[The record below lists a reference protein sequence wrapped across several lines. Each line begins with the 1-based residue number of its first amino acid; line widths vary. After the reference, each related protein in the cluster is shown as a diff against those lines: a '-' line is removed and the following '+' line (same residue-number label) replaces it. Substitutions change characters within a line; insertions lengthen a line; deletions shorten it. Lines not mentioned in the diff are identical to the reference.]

1 MNANAPCQFPGISPW
16 RQTVWD
22 MRAAGNFIGGGTGTG
37 LVIAGALM
45 GAPGLIVAGLVFVAL
60 GLGSVFLEIGRPLRA
75 ANVLLHPRRSWMTR
89 EAYVAALLFPL
100 GAASLPWP
108 ELAPLVALPAVIY
121 LYCQARILLA
131 AKGIPAWRHPLV
143 GPLIVTS
150 GLAEGLGLAAVAA
163 GLLDKVPEW
172 LGAALF
178 AALALRL
185 VVWIAYRHR
194 LAAGHAPIEA
204 LRALLGISLPFQLG
218 GNVLPALLVV
228 VATLMPELALPS
240 LAAAG
245 LASALAGWAMK
256 SVLITR
262 AAFNQGFAIPVSPTR
277 GAGRAGPGIKP
288 GW

>member
-1 MNANAPCQFPGISPW
+1 MSRNATCQFPGISPW
-16 RQTVWD
+16 RQNVWD

-37 LVIAGALM
+37 LVIAGAM
-45 GAPGLIVAGLVFVAL
+45 TGAPWLIVL
-60 GLGSVFLEIGRPLRA
+60 GLGFVGLGLFSVFLEIGRPIRA
-75 ANVLLHPRRSWMTR
+75 FNVLMHPRRSWMTR

-100 GAASLPWP
+100 GAAAPVLP
-108 ELAPLVALPAVIY
+108 ELAPLAAVPAVIY

-143 GPLIVTS
+143 GPLIVTT
-150 GLAEGLGLAAVAA
+150 GLAEGLGITAVVA
-163 GLLDKVPEW
+163 GLFENVPDW
-172 LGAALF
+172 LGTALF

-194 LAAGHAPIEA
+194 LAAGRAPLES
-204 LRALLGISLPFQLG
+204 LRALVGISLPFQLG

-228 VATLMPELALPS
+228 LAALMPDFALPA

-245 LASALAGWAMK
+245 LAAAVAGWAMK
-256 SVLITR
+256 SVLITK
-262 AAFNQGFAIPVSPTR
+262 AAFNQGFAIPVAPTR
-277 GAGRAGPGIKP
+277 GAGPSGPGIKP